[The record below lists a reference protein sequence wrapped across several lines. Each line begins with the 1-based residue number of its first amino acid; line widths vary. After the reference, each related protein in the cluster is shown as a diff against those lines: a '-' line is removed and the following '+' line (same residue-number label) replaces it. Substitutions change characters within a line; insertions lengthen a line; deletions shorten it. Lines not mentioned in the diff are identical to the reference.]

1 MGGQQ
6 RRMAQIA
13 NALAQGARHRDAIH
27 HIVSLNGDISAA
39 SLLREGGVPFE
50 TTALDP
56 SPSSPLGVM
65 RIKTLIEVLR
75 KSAPTVV
82 CTYNWGGIEG
92 VLANR
97 ASLRAPHIHYEDGFG
112 PDENPNEQKTR
123 RVLARRLLLSGTT
136 IVVPSRT
143 LERVARSVWRLPEE
157 NVRFIANGVDIAR
170 FSGDVRTD
178 ADNDADKDA
187 DGGTVIGAVGALR
200 AEKNHVALLRAAA
213 SLKIKAAVEI
223 VGDGPLR
230 DPLRALCVSSGLDPA
245 AVLTGETTAPEE
257 AYRRFDIFCLPS
269 TTEQM
274 PLSLLEAM
282 AAGLPAVASDVGD
295 VKEMVAAENHPFITP
310 PGDDQALI
318 AALRALADDR
328 ELRQRIGRANAVKA
342 RRDYALDQMTDAHLD
357 LITPMAKPPG

>member
-1 MGGQQ
+1 M
-6 RRMAQIA
+6 
-13 NALAQGARHRDAIH
+13 
-27 HIVSLNGDISAA
+27 
-39 SLLREGGVPFE
+39 
-50 TTALDP
+50 
-56 SPSSPLGVM
+56 
-65 RIKTLIEVLR
+65 
-75 KSAPTVV
+75 
-82 CTYNWGGIEG
+82 
-92 VLANR
+92 
-97 ASLRAPHIHYEDGFG
+97 
-112 PDENPNEQKTR
+112 
-123 RVLARRLLLSGTT
+123 
-136 IVVPSRT
+136 
-143 LERVARSVWRLPEE
+143 
-157 NVRFIANGVDIAR
+157 RFIANGVDIAR